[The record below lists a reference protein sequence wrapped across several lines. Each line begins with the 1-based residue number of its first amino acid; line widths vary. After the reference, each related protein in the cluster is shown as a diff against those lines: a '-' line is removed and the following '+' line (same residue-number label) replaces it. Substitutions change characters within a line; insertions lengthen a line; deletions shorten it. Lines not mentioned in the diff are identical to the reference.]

1 MRGGLAALFIKSPL
15 RPLPS
20 GQKYPLTIFS
30 KTFNHLSISLNT
42 FTINKIFCELMNRQI
57 AYKYRFYP
65 TDDQK
70 VLLAQT
76 FGCVRYVYNNI
87 LEYRHKEYYQNNNCI
102 NYVQTSAKF
111 TEMRKETQWLQAV
124 SFDAIQQG
132 LRNLDRAFSNFF
144 KGQNKYPKFKNRNAR
159 QSFRLTKNSFRF
171 KDGKLYIAKSKEP
184 LEIKWS
190 RDLDLSK
197 INSITVS
204 QDSANRYFVSIQ
216 GEKDI
221 KLKPVNQNKI
231 GIDLGLTNFII
242 DSNGNKIAN
251 PRNTKKYAQKLKIEQ
266 RKLSKKQ
273 KGSENFKKQKLKVA
287 RAHAKIADC
296 RKDFLH
302 KLSTNIVNENQ
313 VIILEDLAIKN
324 MVQNRKLSKSI
335 SDAAWSM
342 FVGMLKYKSE
352 WFGRTFHQVNR
363 WYPSYKTCSSC
374 GHLHSKMPLSVRK
387 FSCENCGTELDR
399 DINAAKNILT
409 VGHTELACGVQNKTK
424 ALKSNAQDRETRI
437 LFL

>member
-1 MRGGLAALFIKSPL
+1 
-15 RPLPS
+15 
-20 GQKYPLTIFS
+20 
-30 KTFNHLSISLNT
+30 
-42 FTINKIFCELMNRQI
+42 MNQQI

-65 TDDQK
+65 TDEQK
-70 VLLAQT
+70 TLLAQT

-87 LEYRHKEYYQNNNCI
+87 LEYRHNEYYQNNNSI
-102 NYVQTSAKF
+102 NYTETSKKL
-111 TEMRKETQWLQAV
+111 TELKKDLDWLKDV
-124 SFDAIQQG
+124 SSVALQQS
-132 LRNLDRAFSNFF
+132 LRNLDVAFSNFF
-144 KGQNKYPKFKNRNAR
+144 KGQNRYPRFKHRNKR
-159 QSFRLTKNSFRF
+159 QSFRLVNSGFNI

-197 INSITVS
+197 INSITIS
-204 QDSANRYFVSIQ
+204 KDCANRYHVSIQ

-231 GIDLGLTNFII
+231 GIDLGLTHFLI
-242 DSNGNKIAN
+242 DSNGNKISN
-251 PRNTKKYAQKLKIEQ
+251 PRNTRKYAQKLKIEQ
-266 RKLSKKQ
+266 RRLKNKQ

-287 RAHAKIADC
+287 RTHAKIADC

-313 VIILEDLAIKN
+313 VIILEDLAVKN
-324 MVQNRKLSKSI
+324 MVKNRKLSKSI

-342 FVGMLKYKSE
+342 FVDMLKYKSE

-363 WYPSYKTCSSC
+363 WYPSSKTCSSC
-374 GHLHSKMPLSVRK
+374 SHLHSKMPLSVRK
-387 FSCENCGTELDR
+387 FSCENCGVKHDR

-409 VGHTELACGVQNKTK
+409 VGQTELACGVQNKTK

-437 LFL
+437 LSL